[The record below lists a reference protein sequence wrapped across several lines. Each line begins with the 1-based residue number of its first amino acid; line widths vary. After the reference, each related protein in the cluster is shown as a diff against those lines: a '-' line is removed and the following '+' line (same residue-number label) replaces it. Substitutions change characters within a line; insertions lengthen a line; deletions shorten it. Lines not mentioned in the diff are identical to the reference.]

1 MAHEV
6 ESIMYVSNEENGRF
20 VPWHGLGTPVEEA
33 QTSKEAIKIA
43 GLDWKVEAK
52 PIYNDKGI
60 EIPGYKAN
68 TRDIDDKV
76 LGLVSN
82 RYKLVQ
88 NSEAFDFTDSLIG
101 GDVRYETAGSLLG
114 GKRIFLLARLPEKKI
129 LGDDFDNYICFTNS
143 HDGTGA
149 IQACMTP
156 VRVVCQNTLNLALGN
171 ATRKWSTK
179 HIGDIEYKMEEA
191 RHTLQL
197 AETYMDNLAIAADQ
211 LANTT
216 VTDGEIAAI
225 IDELYPIDKDAS
237 DRTKRTIQKKKD
249 DFMVCMFA
257 PDILKFKNT
266 AWGVINAASDYSTH
280 GEPARMTST
289 YKENKFNSILNG
301 DIIIDKTHGGIYA
314 VNNEEGDIHKGDNDG
329 RMFKQLEDL

>member
-1 MAHEV
+1 MSHEV
-6 ESIMYVSNEENGRF
+6 ETMFYTSNEENGRF

-43 GLDWKVEAK
+43 GLDWTVEAK

-60 EIPGYKAN
+60 EIPGFKAN

-179 HIGDIEYKMEEA
+179 HIGDIESKMEEA
-191 RHTLQL
+191 RQTLKL
-197 AETYMDNLAIAADQ
+197 AEDYMDNLAVVADQ

-216 VTDGEIAAI
+216 VTESEVAAI
-225 IDELYPIDKDAS
+225 IDELYPISEDAS
-237 DRTKRTIQKKKD
+237 DRTKRTINKKKE

-289 YKENKFNSILNG
+289 YKENKFNSVLNG
-301 DIIIDKTHGGIYA
+301 DVIIDKVFEKLMKEKVLKNA
-314 VNNEEGDIHKGDNDG
+314 
-329 RMFKQLEDL
+329 

>member
-1 MAHEV
+1 
-6 ESIMYVSNEENGRF
+6 
-20 VPWHGLGTPVEEA
+20 VEEA

-52 PIYNDKGI
+52 PIYDDRGI

-68 TRDIDDKV
+68 TRDIDNKV

-114 GKRIFLLARLPEKKI
+114 GKRVFLLARLPDKKI
-129 LGDDFDNYICFTNS
+129 LGDDFNNYICFTNS

-156 VRVVCQNTLNLALGN
+156 IRVVCQNTLNLALGQ
-171 ATRKWSTK
+171 ASRKWSTK
-179 HIGDIEYKMEEA
+179 HIGDIESKMEEA
-191 RHTLQL
+191 RQTLQL
-197 AETYMDNLAIAADQ
+197 ADTYMNNLEVVADQ
-211 LANTT
+211 LAHTK
-216 VTDGEIAAI
+216 VTDDEVVAL
-225 IDELYPIDKDAS
+225 IDELYPVSEDAS
-237 DRTKRTIQKKKD
+237 DRVKRTIEKKKE
-249 DFMVCMFA
+249 DFMVCMLA
-257 PDILKFKNT
+257 PDILKFKGT
-266 AWGVINAASDYSTH
+266 AWGVVNAASDYSTH

-289 YKENKFNSILNG
+289 YRENKFNGILNG
-301 DIIIDKTHGGIYA
+301 DVLIDKVFEKMLA
-314 VNNEEGDIHKGDNDG
+314 KKVLKSA
-329 RMFKQLEDL
+329 

>member
-1 MAHEV
+1 MSHEV
-6 ESIMYVSNEENGRF
+6 ETMFYNWGKTEEEHKRL

-60 EIPGYKAN
+60 EIPGFKAN

-82 RYKLVQ
+82 RYKLIQ

-114 GKRIFLLARLPEKKI
+114 GKRIFLLAKLPEKKI
-129 LGDDFDNYICFTNS
+129 LDDDFDNYICFTNS

-156 VRVVCQNTLNLALGN
+156 VRVVCQNTLNLALGQ

-179 HIGDIEYKMEEA
+179 HIGDIESKMEEA
-191 RHTLQL
+191 RETLQL
-197 AETYMDNLAIAADQ
+197 AEHYMDNLTIVADQ
-211 LANTT
+211 MANTK
-216 VTDGEIAAI
+216 VTESDVAMIL
-225 IDELYPIDKDAS
+225 DELYPVSEDAT
-237 DRTKRTIQKKKD
+237 DRVKRTINQKKE

-257 PDILKFKNT
+257 PDILKFKDT
-266 AWGVINAASDYSTH
+266 AWGVINAASDFSTH
-280 GEPARMTST
+280 VAPARMTST
-289 YKENKFNSILNG
+289 YQENKFNGILNG
-301 DIIIDKTHGGIYA
+301 DVIIDKVFEKLMREKVLKNA
-314 VNNEEGDIHKGDNDG
+314 
-329 RMFKQLEDL
+329 

>member
-6 ESIMYVSNEENGRF
+6 ETMFYTSNEENGRF

-101 GDVRYETAGSLLG
+101 GDVKYETAGSLLG
-114 GKRIFLLARLPEKKI
+114 GKRIFLLAKLPEKKI

-156 VRVVCQNTLNLALGN
+156 VRVVCQNTLNLALSKAN
-171 ATRKWSTK
+171 RKWSTK
-179 HIGDIEYKMEEA
+179 HIGDIESKLAEA
-191 RHTLQL
+191 RHTLML
-197 AETYMDNLAIAADQ
+197 ADEYMDNLAVVADQ
-211 LANTT
+211 LANTK
-216 VTDGEIAAI
+216 VTNDEIVSI
-225 IDELYPIDKDAS
+225 IDEIYPLDNDAS
-237 DRTKRTIQKKKD
+237 DRTKRTIEKKRE
-249 DFMVCMFA
+249 DFMVCMWA
-257 PDILKFKNT
+257 PDLLKFQNT

-280 GEPARMTST
+280 GEPARMTGT
-289 YKENKFNSILNG
+289 YKENKFNSVLNG
-301 DIIIDKTHGGIYA
+301 DIVIDKVFA
-314 VNNEEGDIHKGDNDG
+314 KLMQEKVLKNS
-329 RMFKQLEDL
+329 

>member
-6 ESIMYVSNEENGRF
+6 ENMFYVSNEENGRF
-20 VPWHGLGTPVEEA
+20 VPWHGLGVSVEEA
-33 QTSKEAIKIA
+33 LTSKEAIKIA

-60 EIPGYKAN
+60 IIPGYKAN
-68 TRDIDDKV
+68 TRDSDDKV

-101 GDVRYETAGSLLG
+101 GDVKYETAGSLLG

-156 VRVVCQNTLNLALGN
+156 VRVVCQNTLNLALGK

-179 HIGDIEYKMEEA
+179 HIGDIESKMEEA
-191 RHTLQL
+191 RQTLQL
-197 AETYMDNLAIAADQ
+197 AEQYMNNLAIVADQ
-211 LANTT
+211 MANTT
-216 VTDGEIAAI
+216 VTEGEVAKI
-225 IDELYPIDKDAS
+225 IDELYPISEDAS
-237 DRTKRTIQKKKD
+237 DRTKRTINKKKE
-249 DFMVCMFA
+249 DFMICMFS

-289 YKENKFNSILNG
+289 YQENKFNGILNG
-301 DIIIDKTHGGIYA
+301 DVIIDKVFEKLMKEKVLKTA
-314 VNNEEGDIHKGDNDG
+314 
-329 RMFKQLEDL
+329 

>member
-33 QTSKEAIKIA
+33 QTYKEAIKIA
-43 GLDWKVEAK
+43 GLDWRVEAK
-52 PIYNDKGI
+52 PIYNDKGV

-68 TRDIDDKV
+68 TRDSDDKV

-101 GDVRYETAGSLLG
+101 GEVRYETAGSLLG
-114 GKRIFLLARLPEKKI
+114 GKRIFLLAKLPEKKI

-156 VRVVCQNTLNLALGN
+156 VRVVCQNTLNLAISQ

-179 HIGDIEYKMEEA
+179 HIGDIESKMEEA
-191 RHTLQL
+191 RQTLQL
-197 AETYMDNLAIAADQ
+197 AEMYMDNLAVVADQ
-211 LANTT
+211 LANTK
-216 VTDGEIAAI
+216 VTEEEAALI
-225 IDELYPIDKDAS
+225 IDSIYPVNEDAS
-237 DRTKRTIQKKKD
+237 DRAKRTIEKKKEE
-249 DFMVCMFA
+249 FMICMFA
-257 PDILKFKNT
+257 PDLLKFKGT
-266 AWGVINAASDYSTH
+266 AWGLVNAASDFSTH
-280 GEPARMTST
+280 VAPARMTST
-289 YKENKFNSILNG
+289 YKENKFNGILNG
-301 DIIIDKTHGGIYA
+301 DVIIDKVFEKLMTEKVLKA
-314 VNNEEGDIHKGDNDG
+314 A
-329 RMFKQLEDL
+329 

>member
-6 ESIMYVSNEENGRF
+6 ETMFYTSNEENGRF

-43 GLDWKVEAK
+43 GLDWTVEAK

-129 LGDDFDNYICFTNS
+129 LGDNFDNYICFTNS

-179 HIGDIEYKMEEA
+179 HIGDIESKMEEA
-191 RHTLQL
+191 RQTLKL
-197 AETYMDNLAIAADQ
+197 AEDYMDNLAVVADQ

-216 VTDGEIAAI
+216 VTESEVAAI
-225 IDELYPIDKDAS
+225 IDELYPISEDAS
-237 DRTKRTIQKKKD
+237 DRTKRTINKKKE

-289 YKENKFNSILNG
+289 YKENKFNSVLNG
-301 DIIIDKTHGGIYA
+301 DIIIDK
-314 VNNEEGDIHKGDNDG
+314 VFEKLMKEKVLKNV
-329 RMFKQLEDL
+329 

>member
-6 ESIMYVSNEENGRF
+6 ETLMYVSNKENGRF
-20 VPWHGLGTPVEEA
+20 VPWHGLGVPVEEA
-33 QTSKEAIKIA
+33 LTSKEAIKIA
-43 GLDWKVEAK
+43 GLDWTVEAK
-52 PIYNDKGI
+52 PIYDDRGV
-60 EIPGYKAN
+60 EIPGFKAN
-68 TRDIDDKV
+68 TRSSDSKV

-101 GDVRYETAGSLLG
+101 GDVRYETAGSLMG

-156 VRVVCQNTLNLALGN
+156 VRVVCQNTLNLAIGQ
-171 ATRKWSTK
+171 ASRKWSTK
-179 HIGDIEYKMEEA
+179 HIGDIEAKMEEA

-197 AETYMDNLAIAADQ
+197 ADAYMDNLAIVANQ

-216 VTDGEIAAI
+216 VTEGEVAVML
-225 IDELYPIDKDAS
+225 DELFPVDADAT
-237 DRTKRTIQKKKD
+237 DRVKNTINKKKEE
-249 DFMVCMFA
+249 FMVCMFA
-257 PDILKFKNT
+257 PDILKFQNT
-266 AWGVINAASDYSTH
+266 AWGVINAASDFSTH
-280 GEPARMTST
+280 TAPARMTST
-289 YKENKFNSILNG
+289 YQENKFNGILNG
-301 DIIIDKTHGGIYA
+301 DVIIDKVFEKLMREKVLKNA
-314 VNNEEGDIHKGDNDG
+314 
-329 RMFKQLEDL
+329 

>member
-1 MAHEV
+1 MSHEV
-6 ESIMYVSNEENGRF
+6 ETMFYTSNEENGRF

-88 NSEAFDFTDSLIG
+88 NSEAFDFTDSLIC
-101 GDVRYETAGSLLG
+101 GDVKYETAGSLLG

-156 VRVVCQNTLNLALGN
+156 VRVVCQNTLNLALDK

-179 HIGDIEYKMEEA
+179 HIGNIESKMEEA

-197 AETYMDNLAIAADQ
+197 ADQYMDNLAVVADQ
-211 LANTT
+211 MANTK
-216 VTDGEIAAI
+216 VTESEVATIL
-225 IDELYPIDKDAS
+225 DELYPVSEDAT
-237 DRTKRTIQKKKD
+237 DRVKRTVNQKKE
-249 DFMVCMFA
+249 DFMICMFA
-257 PDILKFKNT
+257 PDILKFQGT
-266 AWGVINAASDYSTH
+266 AWGVINAASDFSTH
-280 GEPARMTST
+280 VAPARMTST
-289 YKENKFNSILNG
+289 YQENKFNGILNG
-301 DIIIDKTHGGIYA
+301 DVVIDKVFEKLMREKILKS
-314 VNNEEGDIHKGDNDG
+314 V
-329 RMFKQLEDL
+329 

>member
-6 ESIMYVSNEENGRF
+6 ETLMYTSNAQNGRF

-43 GLDWKVEAK
+43 GLDWTVEAK

-101 GDVRYETAGSLLG
+101 GDVKYETAGSLLG

-156 VRVVCQNTLNLALGN
+156 VRVVCQNTLNLALGK
-171 ATRKWSTK
+171 ATRKWATK
-179 HIGDIEYKMEEA
+179 HIGDIESKMEEA
-191 RHTLQL
+191 RQTLQL
-197 AETYMDNLAIAADQ
+197 ADHYMENLAVVAEQ
-211 LANTT
+211 MANTK
-216 VTDGEIAAI
+216 VTEDEVAMIL
-225 IDELYPIDKDAS
+225 DELYPVSEDAT
-237 DRTKRTIQKKKD
+237 DRVKRTLNQKKE
-249 DFMVCMFA
+249 DFMVCMFS
-257 PDILKFKNT
+257 PDILKFKDT
-266 AWGVINAASDYSTH
+266 AWGVINAASDFSTH
-280 GEPARMTST
+280 IAPARMTST
-289 YKENKFNSILNG
+289 YKENKFNGILNG
-301 DIIIDKTHGGIYA
+301 DVIIDK
-314 VNNEEGDIHKGDNDG
+314 VFEKLMREKVL
-329 RMFKQLEDL
+329 KSV

>member
-1 MAHEV
+1 MSHEV
-6 ESIMYVSNEENGRF
+6 ETMFYTSNEENGRF
-20 VPWHGLGTPVEEA
+20 VPWHGLGTSVEEA

-43 GLDWKVEAK
+43 GLDWTVEAK

-60 EIPGYKAN
+60 EIPGFKAN
-68 TRDIDDKV
+68 TRSSDDKV

-88 NSEAFDFTDSLIG
+88 NSEAFDFTDALIG
-101 GDVRYETAGSLLG
+101 GDVKYETAGSLLG
-114 GKRIFLLARLPEKKI
+114 GKRIFLLAKLPEKKI
-129 LGDDFDNYICFTNS
+129 LEDDFDNYICFTNS

-156 VRVVCQNTLNLALGN
+156 VRVVCQNTLNLALN
-171 ATRKWSTK
+171 KATRKWSTK
-179 HIGDIEYKMEEA
+179 HIGDIESKMEEA
-191 RHTLQL
+191 RHTLKL
-197 AETYMDNLAIAADQ
+197 AEDYMDNLAVVADQ
-211 LANTT
+211 LANTP
-216 VTDGEIAAI
+216 VTESEVASI
-225 IDELYPIDKDAS
+225 IDELYPISEDAS
-237 DRTKRTIQKKKD
+237 DRTKRTINKKKE

-289 YKENKFNSILNG
+289 YKENKFNGILNG
-301 DIIIDKTHGGIYA
+301 DIIIDKVFEKLMREKVLKTA
-314 VNNEEGDIHKGDNDG
+314 
-329 RMFKQLEDL
+329 

>member
-6 ESIMYVSNEENGRF
+6 ETMFYTSNEENGRF
-20 VPWHGLGTPVEEA
+20 VPWHGLGTAVEEA

-68 TRDIDDKV
+68 TRDSDDKV

-101 GDVRYETAGSLLG
+101 GDVKYETAGSLLG
-114 GKRIFLLARLPEKKI
+114 GKRIFLLAKLPEKKI

-156 VRVVCQNTLNLALGN
+156 VRVVCQNTLNLALDK

-179 HIGDIEYKMEEA
+179 HIGDIESKMEEA
-191 RHTLQL
+191 RQTLQL
-197 AETYMDNLAIAADQ
+197 ADQYMDNLAKVADQ
-211 LANTT
+211 MANTK
-216 VTDGEIAAI
+216 VTEGEVAMIL
-225 IDELYPIDKDAS
+225 DELYPVSEDAT
-237 DRTKRTIQKKKD
+237 DRVKRTINQKKE

-257 PDILKFKNT
+257 PDILKFKDT
-266 AWGVINAASDYSTH
+266 AWGVINAASDFSTH
-280 GEPARMTST
+280 VAPARMTST
-289 YKENKFNSILNG
+289 YQENKFNGILNG
-301 DIIIDKTHGGIYA
+301 DVVIDKVFAKLMAEKVLKTA
-314 VNNEEGDIHKGDNDG
+314 
-329 RMFKQLEDL
+329 

>member
-6 ESIMYVSNEENGRF
+6 ETMFYTSNEENGRF
-20 VPWHGLGTPVEEA
+20 VPWHGLGIPVEEA
-33 QTSKEAIKIA
+33 KTSKEAIKIA
-43 GLDWKVEAK
+43 GLDWTVEAK

-114 GKRIFLLARLPEKKI
+114 GKRIFLLAKLPEKKI

-156 VRVVCQNTLNLALGN
+156 IRVVCQNTLNLALN
-171 ATRKWSTK
+171 QASRKWSTK
-179 HIGDIEYKMEEA
+179 HIGDIESKMEEA
-191 RHTLQL
+191 RQTLKL
-197 AETYMDNLAIAADQ
+197 AETYMDNLAVVADQ

-216 VTDGEIAAI
+216 VTEAEAVSI

-237 DRTKRTIQKKKD
+237 DRTKRTIQKKKE

-266 AWGVINAASDYSTH
+266 AWGLINAASDYSTH

-289 YKENKFNSILNG
+289 YKENKFNGILNG
-301 DIIIDKTHGGIYA
+301 DVIIDK
-314 VNNEEGDIHKGDNDG
+314 VFEKLMREKVLKNS
-329 RMFKQLEDL
+329 

>member
-1 MAHEV
+1 MSHEV
-6 ESIMYVSNEENGRF
+6 ETMFYTSNEENGRF

-101 GDVRYETAGSLLG
+101 GDVKYETAGSLLG

-156 VRVVCQNTLNLALGN
+156 VRVVCQNTLNLALDK

-179 HIGDIEYKMEEA
+179 HIGNIESKMEEA

-197 AETYMDNLAIAADQ
+197 ADQYMDNLAVVADQ
-211 LANTT
+211 MANTK
-216 VTDGEIAAI
+216 VTESEVATIL
-225 IDELYPIDKDAS
+225 DELYPVSEDAT
-237 DRTKRTIQKKKD
+237 DRVKRTVNQKKE
-249 DFMVCMFA
+249 DFMICMFA
-257 PDILKFKNT
+257 PDILKFQGT
-266 AWGVINAASDYSTH
+266 AWGVINAASDFSTH
-280 GEPARMTST
+280 VAPARMTST
-289 YKENKFNSILNG
+289 YQENKFNGILNG
-301 DIIIDKTHGGIYA
+301 DVVIDKVFEKLMREKILKS
-314 VNNEEGDIHKGDNDG
+314 V
-329 RMFKQLEDL
+329 

>member
-6 ESIMYVSNEENGRF
+6 ENMFYNWGKTEEEHKRL
-20 VPWHGLGTPVEEA
+20 VPWHGLGVAVEEA

-101 GDVRYETAGSLLG
+101 GDVKYETAGSLLG

-156 VRVVCQNTLNLALGN
+156 VRVVCQNTLNLALGK

-179 HIGDIEYKMEEA
+179 HIGDIESKMEEA
-191 RHTLQL
+191 RQTLQL
-197 AETYMDNLAIAADQ
+197 ADQYMENLALVAEQ
-211 LANTT
+211 MANTK
-216 VTDGEIAAI
+216 VTEGEVAMIL
-225 IDELYPIDKDAS
+225 DELYPISEDAT
-237 DRTKRTIQKKKD
+237 DRVKRTLNQKKE

-257 PDILKFKNT
+257 PDILKFKDT
-266 AWGVINAASDYSTH
+266 AWGVINAASDFSTH
-280 GEPARMTST
+280 VAPARMTST
-289 YKENKFNSILNG
+289 YQENKFNGILNG
-301 DIIIDKTHGGIYA
+301 DIVIDK
-314 VNNEEGDIHKGDNDG
+314 VFEKLMKEKVL
-329 RMFKQLEDL
+329 KSV

>member
-6 ESIMYVSNEENGRF
+6 ETMFYTSNEENGRF

-101 GDVRYETAGSLLG
+101 GDVKYETAGSLLG
-114 GKRIFLLARLPEKKI
+114 GKRIFLLAKLPEKKI

-156 VRVVCQNTLNLALGN
+156 VRVVCQNTLNLALSKAN
-171 ATRKWSTK
+171 RKWSTK
-179 HIGDIEYKMEEA
+179 HIGDIESKLAEA
-191 RHTLQL
+191 RHTLML
-197 AETYMDNLAIAADQ
+197 ADGYMDNLAVVADQ
-211 LANTT
+211 LANTK
-216 VTDGEIAAI
+216 VTNDEIVSI
-225 IDELYPIDKDAS
+225 IDEIYPLDNDAS
-237 DRTKRTIQKKKD
+237 DRTKRTIEKKRE
-249 DFMVCMFA
+249 DFMVCMWA
-257 PDILKFKNT
+257 PDLLKFQNT

-280 GEPARMTST
+280 GEPARMTGT
-289 YKENKFNSILNG
+289 YKENKFNSVLNG
-301 DIIIDKTHGGIYA
+301 DIVIDKVFA
-314 VNNEEGDIHKGDNDG
+314 KLMQEKVLKNS
-329 RMFKQLEDL
+329 

>member
-6 ESIMYVSNEENGRF
+6 ENMFYVSNEANGRF
-20 VPWHGLGTPVEEA
+20 VPWHGLGVPVEEA

-43 GLDWKVEAK
+43 GLDWRVEAK

-76 LGLVSN
+76 LGLVST

-101 GDVRYETAGSLLG
+101 GDVRYETAGSLQG
-114 GKRIFLLARLPEKKI
+114 GKRIFLLARLPERKI

-156 VRVVCQNTLNLALGN
+156 VRVVCQNTLNLALGQ
-171 ATRKWSTK
+171 ASRKWSTK
-179 HIGDIEYKMEEA
+179 HIGDIESKMEEA

-197 AETYMDNLAIAADQ
+197 ADAYMDGLAVVADQ

-216 VTDGEIAAI
+216 VTEGEVAMML
-225 IDELYPIDKDAS
+225 DELFPVDSDAT
-237 DRTKRTIQKKKD
+237 DRVKNTINKKKEE
-249 DFMVCMFA
+249 FMVCMFA
-257 PDILKFKNT
+257 PDILKFSGT
-266 AWGVINAASDYSTH
+266 AWGVINAASDFSTH
-280 GEPARMTST
+280 TAPARMTST
-289 YKENKFNSILNG
+289 YQENKFNGILNG
-301 DIIIDKTHGGIYA
+301 DVVIDKVFEKLMREKVLKTA
-314 VNNEEGDIHKGDNDG
+314 
-329 RMFKQLEDL
+329 

>member
-20 VPWHGLGTPVEEA
+20 VPWHGLGTPVEDA

-43 GLDWKVEAK
+43 GLDWTVEAK

-114 GKRIFLLARLPEKKI
+114 GKRIFLLAKLPEKKI

-156 VRVVCQNTLNLALGN
+156 VRVVCQNTLNLALGQ

-179 HIGDIEYKMEEA
+179 HIGDIESKMEEA
-191 RHTLQL
+191 RQTLQL
-197 AETYMDNLAIAADQ
+197 AELYMDNLAVVADQ

-216 VTDGEIAAI
+216 VTEAEAAAI
-225 IDELYPIDKDAS
+225 IDEIYPISEDAS
-237 DRTKRTIQKKKD
+237 DRTKRTIQKKKE
-249 DFMVCMFA
+249 DFMICMFA

-266 AWGVINAASDYSTH
+266 AWGLINAASDYSTH

-289 YKENKFNSILNG
+289 YKENKFNSVLNG
-301 DIIIDKTHGGIYA
+301 DVIIDKVFEKLMKEKVLKTA
-314 VNNEEGDIHKGDNDG
+314 
-329 RMFKQLEDL
+329 